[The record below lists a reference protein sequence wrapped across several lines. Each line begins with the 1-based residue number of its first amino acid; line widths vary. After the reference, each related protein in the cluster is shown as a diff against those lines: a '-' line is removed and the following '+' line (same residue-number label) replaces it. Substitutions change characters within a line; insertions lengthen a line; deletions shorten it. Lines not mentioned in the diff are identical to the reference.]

1 MSRGNCEKRG
11 DFIAISSANSE
22 ITFSEWHETSLLM
35 ANKLKMIGLKKGDK
49 IGLALDQSP
58 EVACLLMGCIHIG
71 VVFVPILPR
80 QKRTTIEFIAK
91 ECSMSFIFV
100 DESRR
105 RELDGVQGAVIQSF
119 EEFLST
125 LPKPIDKI
133 ESQSLRGG
141 EVAAII
147 YSSGSTGMPKG
158 IVISQR
164 NLVEGARIVADY
176 TNLSVDDCILS
187 PLSFNFDYGLN
198 QIWQTAL
205 TGNRLVIHR
214 FSFAANLLS
223 DVGKFSASVM
233 PVMPVFI
240 ANIIDDRLADRL
252 SGFDVSSLRLITT
265 SGGPLSVDQQK
276 ALLNI
281 IPTDLMLMYG
291 LTEAFDRVICRL
303 LRGKKGQALSAKPF
317 HQFD

>member
-1 MSRGNCEKRG
+1 
-11 DFIAISSANSE
+11 
-22 ITFSEWHETSLLM
+22 
-35 ANKLKMIGLKKGDK
+35 
-49 IGLALDQSP
+49 
-58 EVACLLMGCIHIG
+58 
-71 VVFVPILPR
+71 
-80 QKRTTIEFIAK
+80 
-91 ECSMSFIFV
+91 
-100 DESRR
+100 
-105 RELDGVQGAVIQSF
+105 
-119 EEFLST
+119 
-125 LPKPIDKI
+125 
-133 ESQSLRGG
+133 
-141 EVAAII
+141 
-147 YSSGSTGMPKG
+147 MPKG

-291 LTEAFDRVICRL
+291 LTEAFRSSYLPPAEREKRPSSIGKAIPSVRLDVVRTDMSICDPGEHGEIVHYGGCMSLGYFKNLKATQERFVRNEEQGNEMIL
-303 LRGKKGQALSAKPF
+303 KTGDIGYKDADGFLYFVSRNDDMIKSRGYRISPTEVEETASQFPCIRNCVAFAVADEELGSVVGLAFTEHDGQSIDELEYKKVPF
-317 HQFD
+317 KKFAATYDA